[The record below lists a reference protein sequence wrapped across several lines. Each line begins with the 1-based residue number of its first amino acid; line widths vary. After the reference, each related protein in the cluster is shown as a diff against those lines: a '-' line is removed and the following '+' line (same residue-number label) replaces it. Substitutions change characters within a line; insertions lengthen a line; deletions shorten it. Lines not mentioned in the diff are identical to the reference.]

1 MYGSISPVPRRSIL
15 SSQAHH
21 FPPPPK
27 PREYEKISQIAN
39 GDFSSRELPNTGPEE
54 WPSIIETIPS
64 NQNGNL
70 IELQTEKLKEDVGRI
85 EGIIRSAEKLDLGLP
100 ADISLR
106 QVVKQHRTELL
117 DTLFENLPDPTIE
130 YSPIKT
136 LGNFSNITNLLDV
149 TFKIFAKYF
158 LDPAKDV
165 AHLSEFPHSI
175 TGFLSEASSR
185 VGAIRLGLDVL
196 SFPFEGMEFLV
207 RTFYLE
213 AAKKELKELGAA
225 GDPTPE
231 MQKKIRSLKW
241 FIEEQISNIQGLAVT
256 IGIKT
261 LSFVRPS
268 MNLVLEIAKAPLPS
282 PLVPVFPFI
291 DSVVSL
297 LTAGYKLHR
306 AQKESTLHE
315 KWVENPKFKKPV
327 GKIIIEEQPPL
338 VVHKLDLDY
347 EKIPYT
353 YAKDLYEKRQRV
365 FEKRKKAKRGEFD
378 TLMEKVDSSK
388 SLGEQT
394 KLFLEANI
402 PFIGAQKK
410 WEEEGKSVDDKDF
423 REFLLNYSVEH
434 EDTLSVSTRNG
445 LEILAKLKPVSEKKF
460 FSFKLNKER
469 ILFALTLLLSA
480 TMVVL
485 QILAWASVIA
495 IPIAAQAVPGLG
507 IALAGAMLF
516 ALGLYLFYRYKPNL
530 FKTIVQ
536 GVQVRLVFTR
546 IHNAFLE
553 YRLKQKK
560 IKQAAEAGKIDFIQS
575 FILQSGRSLTQDGS
589 ASEAKAHV
597 PSQIKEILTR
607 LSPSARKKMNKAES
621 LEEQR
626 RILIDDYN
634 AYLLK
639 QEKILSDI
647 ETLEKNVSHKKER
660 IDALAERLRN
670 AAAFDFAKNIGLE
683 TMKNPD
689 GSAEEK
695 AGPENMDIFKI
706 IADGIMD
713 GNWKFDEETKTILE
727 VEMGIPISEIA
738 QEENQESL
746 RQELHTALKD
756 FFGMDASELAAFIK
770 KQNIQFNLS

>member
-1 MYGSISPVPRRSIL
+1 MNGSISPVPRISIL
-15 SSQAHH
+15 SPQTHH

-27 PREYEKISQIAN
+27 PREYEKISQIAQ
-39 GDFSSRELPNTGPEE
+39 GDFSTRELPNTGPEE

-64 NQNGNL
+64 NQDGNL

-106 QVVKQHRTELL
+106 QVVEQHRTELL
-117 DTLFENLPDPTIE
+117 DTLFENSPDPTIE

-136 LGNFSNITNLLDV
+136 LGNISNITNLLDV

-213 AAKKELKELGAA
+213 AAKRELKELGAA

-291 DSVVSL
+291 DAVVSL

-306 AQKESTLHE
+306 AQKESTLLE
-315 KWVENPKFKKPV
+315 KWVGNPKFKEPVFNKPGDEIAYV
-327 GKIIIEEQPPL
+327 
-338 VVHKLDLDY
+338 
-347 EKIPYT
+347 
-353 YAKDLYEKRQRV
+353 KDLYKKRQAI
-365 FEKRKKAKRGEFD
+365 FEKRKEAKRAEFD
-378 TLMEKVDSSK
+378 ALMEKVDSIK
-388 SLGEQT
+388 SLSGQK
-394 KLFLEANI
+394 KLLLEANI
-402 PFIGAQKK
+402 AFKSAQKK
-410 WEEEGKSVDDKDF
+410 WEEKTDQPVDAFTLKDKDF
-423 REFLLNYSVEH
+423 REFLFNYSVEH
-434 EDTLSVSTRNG
+434 EDTISISTRENG
-445 LEILAKLKPVSEKKF
+445 LKFLSNLKPITEKKF

-469 ILFALTLLLSA
+469 ILFALTLLASVA
-480 TMVVL
+480 MIVL

-575 FILQSGRSLTQDGS
+575 FILQSGRSLTQNGS
-589 ASEAKAHV
+589 VSEAKTNV
-597 PSQIKEILTR
+597 PSQIKDILNR
-607 LSPSARKKMNKAES
+607 LSPSARKKMDKAES
-621 LEEQR
+621 MEEQR
-626 RILIDDYN
+626 RILIDDFN

-647 ETLEKNVSHKKER
+647 EALEKNVVHKKER

-706 IADGIMD
+706 IADGIID
-713 GNWKFDEETKTILE
+713 GNWKFDEETIIILE
-727 VEMGIPISEIA
+727 KKMGIPITEYSKVKDPER
-738 QEENQESL
+738 L
-746 RQELHTALKD
+746 RQDLHKDLKD
-756 FFGMDASELAAFIK
+756 FFGMDASQLIAFFK
-770 KQNIQFNLS
+770 KQNIQFNFS